1 MSYYEMNME
10 CIKQVR
16 PRLYSCIKDYEPLK
30 EKEPTITL
38 ITEPSRDENLYTKI
52 IKDNQ
57 EYRFNSNYR
66 PLEEAKRW
74 GKQFELDG
82 INVVVQMFG
91 LGNGYFLRELCDKLK
106 KGDHIIVVE
115 PSYQLFQ
122 HVLTNYDMRDILN
135 DIRISIAIPM
145 LSKSMFG
152 VMLSQ
157 YVHWMNLKSQLKCIH
172 PQYDKCFTNEY
183 REYRIKLDE
192 NDFRTL
198 VNRNTEAYFG
208 IDIVKNTIDNYRYLP
223 ESNYLLELKGKIPK
237 DVPVIIVSAGPSLDY
252 NIEELKKAKGKAII
266 LATDTALRYLHKHG
280 IVADFAVT
288 FDPKK
293 PPNYFDH
300 TEFEFIPM
308 FCGLNSNR
316 DVLCKHNGR
325 KIWFGSNDFIEGLYQ
340 SLGHQISVLN
350 AGGSVATAAFS
361 ICKSLEINTIIL
373 IGQDLAYKGNV
384 THAEG
389 DICNIQSEED
399 GICYVEGI
407 DGTQVKSRHD
417 WFIYLKWFENAIEET
432 KNCGRVIDATEGGA
446 LIHGTEIMT
455 LKEAINQFCT
465 TDIDVTAILNQIP
478 LTFGPNELEAARQYL
493 KNAYEDSIELP
504 EQAAKIIHHCEEAIR
519 LLDKPNYSKKIESI
533 AKEIVSANRLVASR
547 CVYSLLDNYVK
558 HDTFTEIEKMC
569 NVGKERD
576 DFVRTY
582 ETTKLVFQSIQSASS
597 EIEPLLKD
605 AYDTFNHTG
614 RERNVK

>member
-1 MSYYEMNME
+1 MNYYEMNIE

-16 PRLYSCIKDYEPLK
+16 SLLYSYIKDYESLE
-30 EKEPTITL
+30 EKESTITM
-38 ITEPSRDENLYTKI
+38 ITEPSRDDNLYTRI

-57 EYRFNSNYR
+57 EYRLNSNYR

-82 INVVVQMFG
+82 INIVVQMFG

-115 PSYQLFQ
+115 PSYQLFR
-122 HVLTNYDMRDILN
+122 HVLANYDMRDILS
-135 DIRISIAIPM
+135 DIRISIVIPI
-145 LSKSMFG
+145 LSKSMFE
-152 VMLSQ
+152 VLLSQ
-157 YVHWMNLKSQLKCIH
+157 YVHWMNFKSQLRCIH
-172 PQYDKCFTNEY
+172 PQYDKCFTEEY
-183 REYRIKLDE
+183 KEYRIRLDE

-208 IDIVKNTIDNYRYLP
+208 IDIVKNAIDNYRYLP
-223 ESNYLLELKGKIPK
+223 ESNYLLELKGKFPK
-237 DVPVIIVSAGPSLDY
+237 DVPVIIVSAGPSLDL
-252 NIEELKKAKGKAII
+252 NIEELKQAKGKAII

-288 FDPKK
+288 VDPKK

-300 TEFEFIPM
+300 TEFEFMPM

-316 DVLCKHNGR
+316 DVLCKHKGR
-325 KIWFGSNDFIEGLYQ
+325 KIWFGNNDFIEGLYQ
-340 SLGHQISVLN
+340 SLGHQISGLGI
-350 AGGSVATAAFS
+350 GGSVATAAFS
-361 ICKSLEINTIIL
+361 ICKSFEFKTIIL

-417 WFIYLKWFENAIEET
+417 WFIYLKWFENSIDDT
-432 KNCGRVIDATEGGA
+432 MNIGRVIDATEGGA

-455 LKEAINQFCT
+455 LKEAIKQYCT
-465 TDIDVTAILNQIP
+465 RDIDVTAILSQIP
-478 LTFGPNELEAARQYL
+478 HTFGPPELEVARQYL
-493 KNAYEDSIELP
+493 KKAYEDSKELP
-504 EQAAKIIHHCEEAIR
+504 EQAENIIHKCEEVIR
-519 LLDKPNYSKKIESI
+519 LRDKPNYSKKIELI
-533 AKEIVSANRLVASR
+533 GNEIMNANQAVASR
-547 CVYSLLDNYVK
+547 CIYPLLDNYII

-569 NVGKERD
+569 SVGKEEE
-576 DFVRTY
+576 DFIRTY
-582 ETTKLVFQSIQSASS
+582 ETTKLVFQAIRSASR

-605 AYDTFNHTG
+605 ALDNFNYT
-614 RERNVK
+614 RSERDVK